1 MTRGVVGFETVTA
14 CVLATAAPA
23 LRGATWGS
31 VAGGYQAGVTWAAA
45 GVFAALTLARRWDT
59 TAGPD
64 GLAWSAAGLL
74 AALAPLWLA
83 AGIGRRRPGR
93 DDAGMAAEDPA
104 TLPAPT
110 VALALEQDV
119 LVGAVVAALLVVL
132 STLDVKAPGIAASWG
147 AIASLVGLAL
157 LGLGLF
163 VRWGMDWL
171 AYAAQSA
178 VVGSYLYYRWIFPL
192 PRSTDAVVLTA
203 LGYLNF
209 GLAEAIDRLGLARFA
224 RPMRWFS
231 LALPLLPLALLMR
244 ALPSDDVQLSV
255 LFTVATFYGVAG
267 VALQWKGL
275 GYTSGVVYNAFLW
288 LLWGRFGWT
297 LADHSQFFLI
307 PVGLS
312 TVLLAEFERPTLGR
326 PAANSVRGL
335 GLSLI
340 YLSLAVPVWQFES
353 LGAWVVLLL
362 LSLAGV
368 FVGIGVRVQ
377 VFLWMGLVVFV
388 LDVVYQLGKVGLRHT
403 LAKWSI
409 MLTLG
414 ILLFF
419 FVALNEKKRI
429 VEKMRAFIHVARQW
443 D

>member
-1 MTRGVVGFETVTA
+1 M
-14 CVLATAAPA
+14 
-23 LRGATWGS
+23 
-31 VAGGYQAGVTWAAA
+31 
-45 GVFAALTLARRWDT
+45 
-59 TAGPD
+59 
-64 GLAWSAAGLL
+64 L
-74 AALAPLWLA
+74 AAMALLWLA
-83 AGIGRRRPGR
+83 AGVGRRASGA
-93 DDAGMAAEDPA
+93 AGAGAAAEDPMA
-104 TLPAPT
+104 LPAPT
-110 VALALEQDV
+110 VPLALEHDV
-119 LVGAVVAALLVVL
+119 LVGAALAALLVVL
-132 STLDVKAPGIAASWG
+132 STAEAARPGLAASWG
-147 AIASLVGLAL
+147 AIASLAGLAL

-163 VRWGMDWL
+163 ARWGADWL

-192 PRSTDAVVLTA
+192 PRATDAVVLTA
-203 LGYLNF
+203 LGYLDF
-209 GLAEAIDRLGLARFA
+209 GLAEAIERLGLARFA

-244 ALPSDDVQLSV
+244 ELRSDDLQLFV

-267 VALQWKGL
+267 VSLHWKAL
-275 GYTSGVVYNAFLW
+275 GYTAGVVYNAFLW

-297 LADHSQFFLI
+297 VADHSQFFLI

-312 TVLLAEFERPTLGR
+312 AVLVAEFERPTLGR
-326 PAANSVRGL
+326 SAANSVRGL

-353 LGAWVVLLL
+353 LGAWTALLF

-368 FVGIGVRVQ
+368 FAGIGVRVQ

-388 LDVVYQLGKVGLRHT
+388 LDVVYQLGKVGMRHT

-409 MLTLG
+409 MLALG
-414 ILLFF
+414 ILLVF

-429 VEKMRAFIHVARQW
+429 VARMRALIDVARQW